1 MVYRLWD
8 LFKDVA
14 IWSSDY
20 PHHDAEDAWEALD
33 LMKRYEV
40 PAEVQRDMLGGS
52 ARRLYGIEPLLKV
65 TERIAEYQP
74 AILPW

>member
-20 PHHDAEDAWEALD
+20 PHDDAEDAWEALE

-40 PAEVQRDMLGGS
+40 PAEVQRDMLGES

-65 TERIAEYQP
+65 TERIAEYEP

>member
-1 MVYRLWD
+1 MVYRMWD

-20 PHHDAEDAWEALD
+20 PHHDAEDAWEALG
-33 LMKRYEV
+33 LMAKYEV
-40 PAEVQRDMLGGS
+40 PEPVQQDMLGNN

-65 TERIAEYQP
+65 RERIEEYQP